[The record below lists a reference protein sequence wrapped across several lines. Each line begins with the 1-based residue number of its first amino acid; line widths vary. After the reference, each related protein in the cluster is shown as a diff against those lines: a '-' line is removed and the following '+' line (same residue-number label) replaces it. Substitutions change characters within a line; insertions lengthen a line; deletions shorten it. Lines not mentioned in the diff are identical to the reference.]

1 MPSYSML
8 YRCYVR
14 RLSSATQEGSGASS
28 LNITEVKGVKVVV
41 AMDHTHLRY
50 ACSSCD
56 VVMVDFKDARSWCG
70 LWPRSVR
77 IWVCSDACSLQLL
90 KLGRTQ
96 YSANMLCM
104 PLALC
109 KAPIAD
115 CRELA

>member
-1 MPSYSML
+1 MPGYSML

-28 LNITEVKGVKVVV
+28 LNITEVRGVKVVV

-56 VVMVDFKDARSWCG
+56 V
-70 LWPRSVR
+70 
-77 IWVCSDACSLQLL
+77 
-90 KLGRTQ
+90 GRTQ
-96 YSANMLCM
+96 YSTNMLCM